1 MTATAGKVVT
11 GKAAPL
17 GSFPHVKRAG
27 DFIFVSGTSARRA
40 DNTFAGVTVDQ
51 EGKTHLDIGT
61 QTRAVIRNV
70 VDILQSVGAGAEDLV
85 DITAFLVNM
94 NDFGGYNAA
103 YSEFFDYGGPTRTT
117 VAVRQLPHPHLLVEI
132 KAIAYKPR
140 NDAP

>member
-1 MTATAGKVVT
+1 MLWTFCRA
-11 GKAAPL
+11 L
-17 GSFPHVKRAG
+17 GPGPRTWSISPP
-27 DFIFVSGTSARRA
+27 
-40 DNTFAGVTVDQ
+40 
-51 EGKTHLDIGT
+51 
-61 QTRAVIRNV
+61 
-70 VDILQSVGAGAEDLV
+70 
-85 DITAFLVNM
+85 FLVNM